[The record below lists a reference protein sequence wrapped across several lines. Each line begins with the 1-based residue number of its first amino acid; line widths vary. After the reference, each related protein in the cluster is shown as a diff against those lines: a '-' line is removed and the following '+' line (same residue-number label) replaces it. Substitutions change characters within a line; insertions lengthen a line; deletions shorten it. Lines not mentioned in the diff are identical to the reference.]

1 MLFTQIQLISFNKIN
16 TLGLLKGLIMKKMLV
31 VLLILTVGM
40 VYAQPATGEYVG
52 SKKCKI
58 CHSKEEVGSQ
68 YSIWENGPHARS
80 METLKTDASKAIAKK
95 MGLKVAADQAPECLV
110 CHATGWGTKSGY
122 QLAVD
127 PLDTKAVKVNE
138 DLANVGCESC
148 HGAGS
153 EYKSKKVMIAIA
165 DGTTKGSTVG
175 LTTITAE
182 TCTSCHNKKSPTYKP
197 FDYAV
202 RVKEVAHPAPGK

>member
-1 MLFTQIQLISFNKIN
+1 
-16 TLGLLKGLIMKKMLV
+16 MKKMLILLL
-31 VLLILTVGM
+31 VLVTAAVF
-40 VYAQPATGEYVG
+40 AQEESAEYIG

-58 CHSKEEVGSQ
+58 YHSKAEVGGQ
-68 YSIWENGPHARS
+68 YGIWESGPHAKAF
-80 METLKTDASKAIAKK
+80 ETLKSDASKAIAKK
-95 MGLKVAADQAPECLV
+95 MGLKTAPDQAPECLV
-110 CHATGWGTKSGY
+110 CHVTGWGTASGY
-122 QLAVD
+122 QLTVD
-127 PLDTKAVKVNE
+127 PMDKRAVKTNE

-153 EYKSKKVMIAIA
+153 LYKSKKVMVEIAEGSIK
-165 DGTTKGSTVG
+165 GTDVG

-182 TCTSCHNKKSPTYKP
+182 TCTVCHNKKSPTYIA